1 MKTLNLTINKTY
13 FQIIE
18 SLGIKDRNPIE
29 GYSKFEYF
37 QKRIIDYTT
46 SILLMMVA
54 VFPRYYLLFRL
65 KGVPGLSWFTK

>member
-1 MKTLNLTINKTY
+1 MKTLNLTVNKTY

-18 SLGIKDRNPIE
+18 SFLGIKDRNSID

-54 VFPRYYLLFRL
+54 VFPVIYIYIE
-65 KGVPGLSWFTK
+65 

>member
-18 SLGIKDRNPIE
+18 SFLGIKDRNSIE

-37 QKRIIDYTT
+37 K
-46 SILLMMVA
+46 
-54 VFPRYYLLFRL
+54 
-65 KGVPGLSWFTK
+65 KE